1 MDSKTIAVSAIFG
14 TLWGVIN
21 FTISPYFFRLTHLP
35 FFCDIIGLVSL
46 FSAIWATRKL
56 GTGTLTGIVATII
69 TLMLR
74 SNAFYFIGFTVA
86 SILLDIIIWFIGY
99 DRVFTNKPIIYIPAT
114 SILVTAIGGLM
125 IGAFFMNYKE
135 TIAILI
141 WSALHAGGG
150 LIASIL
156 VVPIIKA
163 LEKRLGKV

>member
-14 TLWGVIN
+14 SLWGVIN
-21 FTISPYFFRLTHLP
+21 FSISPYFFRLTHLP

-46 FSAIWATRKL
+46 FSAIWVTRKL
-56 GTGTLTGIVATII
+56 GTGTLVGIVATII

-74 SNAFYFIGFTVA
+74 GNAFYFIGFTVA

-99 DRVFTNKPIIYIPAT
+99 ERVFTNKMIIYIPAT
-114 SILVTAIGGLM
+114 SILVTAIGGLI

-135 TIAILI
+135 IIAVLT
-141 WSALHAGGG
+141 WSSLHAIGG

-163 LEKRLGKV
+163 LEKRLGKI